1 MPTLIET
8 TVRVTIRQS
17 DNAANASEPATGSV
31 NRNDATG
38 VLPPPK
44 PAAPDDR
51 FMAEDSLK
59 ARGRITATPVN
70 LAIVAGNIWAI
81 S

>member
-1 MPTLIET
+1 
-8 TVRVTIRQS
+8 
-17 DNAANASEPATGSV
+17 
-31 NRNDATG
+31 
-38 VLPPPK
+38 
-44 PAAPDDR
+44 
-51 FMAEDSLK
+51 MAEDSLK